1 MWSVMR
7 KAMTIVAMLLA
18 AAASAVPA
26 TAQESGGEGQ
36 GGHEQQAA
44 LPPSA
49 AVKLAMQAVP
59 GAKPLGVKL
68 STEGVETIHPVG
80 SMTAYEKGAL
90 EAMKPELVASIEKGV
105 AFARGE

>member
-1 MWSVMR
+1 MR

-68 STEGVETIHPVG
+68 SNGIYVVRLKRDGTITLVGVDPATGDVFP
-80 SMTAYEKGAL
+80 L
-90 EAMKPELVASIEKGV
+90 Q
-105 AFARGE
+105 